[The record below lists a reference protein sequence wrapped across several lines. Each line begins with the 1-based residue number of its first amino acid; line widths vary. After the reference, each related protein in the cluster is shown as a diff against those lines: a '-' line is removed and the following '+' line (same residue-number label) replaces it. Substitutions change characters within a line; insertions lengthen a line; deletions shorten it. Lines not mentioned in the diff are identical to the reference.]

1 MLFSVSAGVCGPV
14 LKACSDRTWKKRC
27 FVLCVIAVCAINTA
41 RALDDNEIDEVFFLR
56 ELLL

>member
-41 RALDDNEIDEVFFLR
+41 RAHDNEIDEVFFLR